1 MSSLILNELKSRIVA
16 LNISKND
23 YASKKMKNDVSE
35 TDEKNLI
42 STLIYVVAEL
52 RRCATDI
59 GISDDGKINV
69 ELTQEIEQFNILNEN
84 VKDLKKQILFLTKSS
99 PEEIKQEMI
108 NRIEENKQNEQKTNN
123 NSRQEETRLRL
134 QKHLQSL
141 SSTKLS

>member
-108 NRIEENKQNEQKTNN
+108 NRIEESKQNEQKTNN

-141 SSTKLS
+141 SSTKLT

>member
-141 SSTKLS
+141 SSTKLT

>member
-69 ELTQEIEQFNILNEN
+69 ELTQEIEQYNILNEN
-84 VKDLKKQILFLTKSS
+84 VKDL
-99 PEEIKQEMI
+99 
-108 NRIEENKQNEQKTNN
+108 
-123 NSRQEETRLRL
+123 
-134 QKHLQSL
+134 
-141 SSTKLS
+141 